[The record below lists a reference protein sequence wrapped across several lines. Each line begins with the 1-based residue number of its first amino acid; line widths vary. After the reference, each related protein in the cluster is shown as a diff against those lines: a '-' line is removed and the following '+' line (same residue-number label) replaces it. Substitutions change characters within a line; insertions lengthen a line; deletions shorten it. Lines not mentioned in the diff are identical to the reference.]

1 MHRLFTHLITRL
13 FLKDL
18 IIRQEQAPADAVV
31 EPNFHEVLAL
41 YIDGDTGHRMLC
53 DVLAH
58 NAATM
63 GYVAEI
69 ASGKWVYM
77 GE

>member
-18 IIRQEQAPADAVV
+18 IARQEQAPVDTIV
-31 EPNFHEVLAL
+31 EPNFHEVLET
-41 YIDGDTGHRMLC
+41 YIDGDTAHRMLS

-58 NAATM
+58 TAATM

-69 ASGKWVYM
+69 SCGKWVYM